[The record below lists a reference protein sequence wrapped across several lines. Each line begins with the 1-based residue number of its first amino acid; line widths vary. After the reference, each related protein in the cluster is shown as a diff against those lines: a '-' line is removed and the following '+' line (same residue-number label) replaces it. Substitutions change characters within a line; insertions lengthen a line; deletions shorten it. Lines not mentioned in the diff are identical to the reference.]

1 MPITSKDAPGNAKK
15 VATQEPQEV
24 MVQEVKAEPAKK
36 VKVTYVATQSGV
48 SNIDG
53 AMFQFSR
60 GVTHVT
66 DDHPAYKKHPEL
78 FTKAEDRARPV
89 IEQATAAPGE
99 ERGS

>member
-15 VATQEPQEV
+15 AEAP
-24 MVQEVKAEPAKK
+24 KAEEPKIVEAAAAKK
-36 VKVTYVATQSGV
+36 AKVTYVATESGV

-53 AMFQFSR
+53 SMFQFSR

-66 DDHPAYKKHPEL
+66 GDHPAYKKHPEL
-78 FTKAEDRARPV
+78 FTKAEDTARPV
-89 IEQATAAPGE
+89 VEQATAAPGE